1 MPPPPAPRQL
11 LDVDR
16 IVDAACAIIERNGLA
31 GLSMRKLGRELGVD
45 PMAIYHHVPNK
56 TALLALA
63 TARTVAKV
71 EAPDTAIEWDE
82 WVRLWALRYWDIA
95 ADNRDLVLVGLSDP
109 EVGAGGLASA
119 TELVQAIARGGVPD
133 DLCEPYAFVIV
144 DAVHGSS
151 LAVAASD
158 ERSADRAHLRRLFEI
173 GLDAIVAGIA
183 TRSAST
189 R

>member
-1 MPPPPAPRQL
+1 
-11 LDVDR
+11 
-16 IVDAACAIIERNGLA
+16 
-31 GLSMRKLGRELGVD
+31 MRKLGRELAVD

-63 TARTVAKV
+63 TARTVARV
-71 EAPDTAIEWDE
+71 DVPDTATAWDE

-95 ADNRDLVLVGLSDP
+95 ADNRDLILVGLSDP

-119 TELVQAIARGGVPD
+119 TDLIEAIARSGVPD

-151 LAVAASD
+151 LAVAALD
-158 ERSADRAHLRRLFEI
+158 ERSPDRAHLRRLFEI

-183 TRSAST
+183 TRAAAV